1 MFAQSKKQAN
11 GQTLCTRVY
20 VKVRKVQKQIDLSS
34 YVPKSVRKPF
44 NFFLK
49 GQKLGLFLSFFSEGT
64 YMKISQYAFECFK
77 PLTENFATKV
87 GMKIMASKPIK
98 TIGPAYMHTDHE

>member
-1 MFAQSKKQAN
+1 M
-11 GQTLCTRVY
+11 
-20 VKVRKVQKQIDLSS
+20 QKQINMSS
-34 YVPKSVRKPF
+34 YLPKSVWKPS

-49 GQKLGLFLSFFSEGT
+49 GQKLGLFPSFFLEG
-64 YMKISQYAFECFK
+64 MKISQYAFEFFK

-87 GMKIMASKPIK
+87 GLKIMASKPIK

>member
-1 MFAQSKKQAN
+1 MHSSV
-11 GQTLCTRVY
+11 CTF

-34 YVPKSVRKPF
+34 YVPKSVRKPS
-44 NFFLK
+44 NFFLT
-49 GQKLGLFLSFFSEGT
+49 GQKLGLFLSFFFGR
-64 YMKISQYAFECFK
+64 YMKISQYAFEFFK

>member
-1 MFAQSKKQAN
+1 MFLNNRCKMFSSSGLYNRKSILQKHH
-11 GQTLCTRVY
+11 LFY
-20 VKVRKVQKQIDLSS
+20 VFHILQLVKMMLLV
-34 YVPKSVRKPF
+34 
-44 NFFLK
+44 LK
-49 GQKLGLFLSFFSEGT
+49 NN
-64 YMKISQYAFECFK
+64 QYAFE